1 MAIDFGSYSENYA
14 GRGVDLRG
22 IGEKL
27 TRIVDAQGEARKAN
41 IQAKWNKHMESQL
54 NTFEDLAYKDLDQL
68 LMPGGLLSKPF
79 NTAGRAYLNA
89 RTHFLG
95 STNDT
100 TGERIG
106 STAGLTKKEQR
117 EMQVSPFLNPI
128 AYKQQYD
135 QMFASYLPQIIKKIE
150 QYQEDRGLSA
160 REMQLF
166 VNNNPHLKN
175 FLATYAPEGSP
186 LQMAAQS
193 YAPQGFIGGAV
204 AGAMGSGLPELVG
217 GTAAIRAA
225 GAGLARY
232 RGESDIL
239 RTALS
244 KFEKD
249 INPLKVQSGRAG
261 RSEWIKSAKG
271 QKALADTLK
280 KMKGKPD
287 FTGKK
292 SRKADRK
299 RIKTAQD
306 ALKKAQEN
314 LKKTKP
320 GVKSAS
326 KKYNQAFNKFKSLHR
341 NPSEVTKAK
350 FNNTELGKSL
360 IEKAKK
366 AGAKVN
372 TATKSVGTA
381 TKSLTAANNKAVAKG
396 AKSSMKYLTRYAQ
409 IHGRGQ
415 LVKLL
420 ATKLPARTAAMM
432 GARMLAGGALTSF
445 TGGLGTGL
453 GLAMNAY
460 TIYQLGMIA
469 KNALEETG
477 GLRRPDKMV
486 FGGK

>member
-1 MAIDFGSYSENYA
+1 MAIDFGNYAGSYA

-27 TRIVDAQGEARKAN
+27 SRIVDAQGEARKAN
-41 IQAKWNKHMESQL
+41 IQANWNKHMEAQL
-54 NTFEDLAYKDLDQL
+54 GTFEDLAYKDLDQL
-68 LMPGGLLSKPF
+68 LMPGGLFSKPF
-79 NTAGRAYLNA
+79 MTAGRAFLNA

-95 STNDT
+95 GTDAEGN
-100 TGERIG
+100 RIA

-117 EMQVSPFLNPI
+117 EMQTSPFLNPI

-249 INPLKVQSGRAG
+249 INPLKVQSGKAA

-287 FTGKK
+287 FTSKK
-292 SRKADRK
+292 SRKADKK

-381 TKSLTAANNKAVAKG
+381 TKNLTAANNKAVAKG
-396 AKSSMKYLTRYAQ
+396 AKSSIKYLTRYAQ

-460 TIYQLGMIA
+460 TIYQLGLIA

-486 FGGK
+486 FGGR

>member
-1 MAIDFGSYSENYA
+1 MSNIDFGSYARSYA
-14 GRGVDLRG
+14 GNAPDFSG

-27 TRIVDAQGEARKAN
+27 SRIVDAQGEARKAN
-41 IQAKWNKHMESQL
+41 IQARWNKHMESQL

-79 NTAGRAYLNA
+79 GTAGRAYLNA
-89 RTHFLG
+89 RQHFLG
-95 STNDT
+95 GTDAEGN
-100 TGERIG
+100 RLA
-106 STAGLTKKEQR
+106 STAGLTKKEQK
-117 EMQVSPFLNPI
+117 EIQSSPFLNPI

-135 QMFASYLPQIIKKIE
+135 EMFASYLPQIMKKME
-150 QYQEDRGLSA
+150 QYQEDKGLSA
-160 REMQLF
+160 REMQMF

-204 AGAMGSGLPELVG
+204 SGAMGSGLPELVG

-249 INPLKVQSGRAG
+249 INPFKVQSGRAG

-280 KMKGKPD
+280 KMKGKAD

-306 ALKKAQEN
+306 ILKKAQEN

-320 GVKSAS
+320 SVASAS
-326 KKYNQAFNKFKSLHR
+326 KKYDKAFNKFKSLHR
-341 NPSEVTKAK
+341 SPSEVTKAK

-360 IEKAKK
+360 LEKAKK
-366 AGAKVN
+366 AGAKVKTASKSVK
-372 TATKSVGTA
+372 TATKG
-381 TKSLTAANNKAVAKG
+381 LTSANNKAVTKG

-432 GARMLAGGALTSF
+432 GARMLAGGALTGF

-477 GLRRPDKMV
+477 GIRRPDKMV
-486 FGGK
+486 FGGR

>member
-1 MAIDFGSYSENYA
+1 MAIDFGNYAGSYA

-27 TRIVDAQGEARKAN
+27 SRIVDAQGEARKAN
-41 IQAKWNKHMESQL
+41 IQANWNKHMEAQL
-54 NTFEDLAYKDLDQL
+54 GTFEDLAYKDLDQL
-68 LMPGGLLSKPF
+68 LMPGGLFSKPF
-79 NTAGRAYLNA
+79 MTAGRAFLNA

-95 STNDT
+95 GTDAEGN
-100 TGERIG
+100 RIA

-117 EMQVSPFLNPI
+117 EMQTSPFLNPI

-249 INPLKVQSGRAG
+249 INPLKVQSGKAA

-287 FTGKK
+287 FTSKK
-292 SRKADRK
+292 SRKADKKRK
-299 RIKTAQD
+299 KTAQD

-381 TKSLTAANNKAVAKG
+381 TKNLTAANNKAVAKG
-396 AKSSMKYLTRYAQ
+396 AKSSIKYLTRYAQ

-460 TIYQLGMIA
+460 TIYQLGLIA

-486 FGGK
+486 FGGR